1 MLATT
6 KTFIILLIYWMSI
19 FSSIALSDPCKK
31 KNESIQELKAE
42 IETLQKRAEETVI
55 KPLRCDGISITP
67 SLSNDSQYYIVLPG
81 DYLSKIV
88 ENHGFH
94 YSQYKTIWRLH
105 NQRNNLEKITDPN
118 TIKPGL
124 KLYIPSVAEFN
135 YFIENNKSH
144 TATVPDK
151 QIPLTDPYESGNSND
166 ISIAGSSTV
175 YPLTVR
181 AAECYRQAGGY
192 KGTIKIRSTGT
203 LDGIEKLCGG
213 QFDMANA
220 SKEPDDQEA
229 KLYGCN
235 NSDNKLIKLHVAVDA
250 VGIFINKNNP
260 FFKSYPDI
268 SLDINE
274 DLPLLL
280 NHYIDWKELYENS
293 NLRDNNLIE
302 PLTEKLAA
310 ENLEKYFPTL
320 KSGTL
325 EFLVEKMY
333 QKQLSTDEKERR
345 DQIIKWKQELVC
357 NATTTTEDDFMV
369 ADMISKNRNAVG
381 VLGFS
386 YIYNNP
392 DLIPI
397 KINGLEPRLEE
408 INTRRYK
415 LVRDLF
421 IYTTN
426 KRIKYGSKAI
436 CGFLKY
442 YSNTVDN
449 YVADVGYAVRTE
461 DDAKA
466 SREELNRACPNQ

>member
-1 MLATT
+1 
-6 KTFIILLIYWMSI
+6 MSI
-19 FSSIALSDPCKK
+19 FSSIALSDPCTKK
-31 KNESIQELKAE
+31 IESIQELKAE
-42 IETLQKRAEETVI
+42 IETLQKRAQETVI

-67 SLSNDSQYYIVLPG
+67 SLSNDSQYYTVQPG

-124 KLYIPSVAEFN
+124 KLYIPSVAEFKN
-135 YFIENNKSH
+135 FIKNNKGH
-144 TATVPDK
+144 VATVPEK
-151 QIPLTDPYESGNSND
+151 QIPLTDPYVSGNSND

-203 LDGIEKLCGG
+203 KDGIEKLCGG

-229 KLYGCN
+229 KSYGCN
-235 NSDNKLIKLHVAVDA
+235 DSDNKLIKLHVAVDA

-260 FFKSYPDI
+260 FFKSNPDI
-268 SLDINE
+268 SLDLYE

-280 NHYIDWKELYENS
+280 NHYTDWKELYENL
-293 NLRDNNLIE
+293 NLRENNLVE
-302 PLTEKLAA
+302 SSAGK
-310 ENLEKYFPTL
+310 LEKYFPTL

-333 QKQLSTDEKERR
+333 QKQLPTDDKERR
-345 DQIIKWKQELVC
+345 NQILKWKQELVC

-369 ADMISKNRNAVG
+369 ADTIAKNRNAVG

-386 YIYNNP
+386 YNYNNP
-392 DLIPI
+392 ELIPI

-466 SREELNRACPNQ
+466 SREELNRACSNQ